1 MNIASDAVIVLR
13 EPLRQLRQRMEKAV
27 ADFQSALASLRTGRA
42 SVHLLDGVRVD
53 YYGTEMPVHQ
63 VATVHTPDPQ
73 MITVQ
78 PYDASLLGAL
88 EKAIRGSDLG
98 LNPASDGK
106 LLRIAIPPLTEERRR
121 DLAKHM
127 HKILEDHRTELRN
140 IRRDGNDWVKKLKA
154 DKKIS
159 EDEERRAHEDIHN
172 LTDAEIKK
180 LEEMAAAKEKEL
192 MKV

>member
-1 MNIASDAVIVLR
+1 MNISSDAVTVLR

-27 ADFQSALASLRTGRA
+27 SDFQTALASLRTGRA

-53 YYGTEMPVHQ
+53 YYGTEMPVNQ
-63 VATVHTPDPQ
+63 VATLHTPDPQ

-78 PYDASLLGAL
+78 PYDASLLGAI
-88 EKAIRGSDLG
+88 EKAIRSADLG

-106 LLRIAIPPLTEERRR
+106 LLRITIPPLTEERRR

-140 IRRDGNDWVKKLKA
+140 IRRDGND
-154 DKKIS
+154 
-159 EDEERRAHEDIHN
+159 
-172 LTDAEIKK
+172 
-180 LEEMAAAKEKEL
+180 AAKKTESRQKAQRRRGAAGARRHSEAHRRGN
-192 MKV
+192 

>member
-1 MNIASDAVIVLR
+1 MNISSDAVAVLR

-27 ADFQSALASLRTGRA
+27 SDFQTALASLRTGRA

-53 YYGTEMPVHQ
+53 YYGTEMPVNQ
-63 VATVHTPDPQ
+63 VATLHTPDPQ

-78 PYDASLLGAL
+78 PYDASLLGAI
-88 EKAIRGSDLG
+88 EKAIHSADLG

-106 LLRIAIPPLTEERRR
+106 LLRITIPPLTEERRR

-140 IRRDGNDWVKKLKA
+140 IRRDGNDAAKKLKA
-154 DKKIS
+154 DKKLS
-159 EDEERRAHEDIHN
+159 EDEERRAHEDIQK

-180 LEEMAAAKEKEL
+180 LEELAAAKEKEL